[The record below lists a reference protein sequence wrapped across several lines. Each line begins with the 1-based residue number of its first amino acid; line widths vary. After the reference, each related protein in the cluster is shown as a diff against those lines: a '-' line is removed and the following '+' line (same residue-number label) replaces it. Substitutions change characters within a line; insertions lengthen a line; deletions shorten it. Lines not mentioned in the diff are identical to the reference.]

1 MSLQD
6 LFTSGYTATY
16 VPLASWHTLMDAN
29 TGWQPNCN
37 RQGFN
42 AQVDGGKSI
51 RLGLFMNEQGDCNSC
66 DSAIGI
72 GANSWSAERTP
83 KAKCRTSKVVHI
95 VEANHN

>member
-16 VPLASWHTLMDAN
+16 VPLASWRTLMDAN

-37 RQGFN
+37 RQGFD
-42 AQVDGGKSI
+42 AFCGGQSI
-51 RLGLFMNEQGDCNSC
+51 RLGLFMNNENDCTSC